1 MMRSLLLV
9 LLAIPALAT
18 AKSPQWFLEG
28 ADEAAISAPVELTLY
43 RSEDTDW
50 VPAVFVAFP
59 AARGDEE
66 GRVVHHLAKLSLEG
80 RNEIPEALAGDLR
93 LKVGEAYDIKYAV
106 IPQLQLGD
114 ATLNGVRVEVG
125 SDLVLNLNTLDEL
138 AFAILPSSGMV
149 RIAPA
154 SGAEELLGAVGA
166 PIQGTVESEKPWF
179 FHGKKIEPRPG
190 DLVVEGSLL
199 GQEGLLKLALDR
211 WSSAVGGEAELPED
225 AVIREGERYVRTVA
239 TLGGLALPEVW
250 YHHEQDLVAP
260 EGNLLGVLGYD
271 VLYGLDLAFDP
282 TTDRIALAGAAQ
294 VQAADPSE
302 RLLEIAREDFARAE
316 EKAAGEEKEE
326 GAEEDDGS
334 KGDAAAVSRHTA
346 LGEALWSHGSRSEAL
361 EHYAAAAEAAGERCG
376 PIARSKKGPSPS
388 SSPPAVM
395 RPGASWPRP
404 TSHWG
409 STTRWRRSTP
419 STWSSTTR
427 WPGSRHSPCWSR
439 ATRLAPT
446 RPFARGCSGARAT
459 TWTHAWPWAS
469 PAPA

>member
-376 PIARSKKGPSPS
+376 PILTHGRRLAEMGSHEQALVPLRTAGELWDRWWAQDRELRKSVEKDRQVEEGTFTIEQS
-388 SSPPAVM
+388 SSCHEAW
-395 RPGASWPRP
+395 GELAS
-404 TSHWG
+404 SH
-409 STTRWRRSTP
+409 
-419 STWSSTTR
+419 
-427 WPGSRHSPCWSR
+427 
-439 ATRLAPT
+439 
-446 RPFARGCSGARAT
+446 FA
-459 TWTHAWPWAS
+459 
-469 PAPA
+469 